1 MGITYSVRGTGEPL
15 LLLNGIAMSAAS
27 WQPVAGPLEESFR
40 VVRCDLRG
48 QLMSPGPPHPSI
60 HGHVDDV
67 AELLEDLGLGPVHV
81 LATSFGGV
89 VGALLAARRPE
100 LVRSLVSI
108 ASADGFT
115 EGMAKEVRRWR
126 AASEAILAGADA
138 SVLSDTLEPIVY
150 SRAWLEAHRSERELR
165 RQQIAVLP
173 RRWVEGLVDLLT
185 LAEGLDHARELAA
198 IRCPTLVIAAGEDG
212 FIPLDRTRALAEVIP
227 GARFEVMEGAGHAVV
242 IEQPQAIVA
251 RVRDFVGGL

>member
-1 MGITYSVRGTGEPL
+1 M

-27 WQPVAGPLEESFR
+27 WAAVATSLEERFA

-48 QLMSPGPPHPSI
+48 QLMSLGPPHPSI
-60 HGHVDDV
+60 DGHVEDV
-67 AELLEDLGLGPVHV
+67 AALLEELGRGPVHV
-81 LATSFGGV
+81 VATSFGGV

-115 EGMAKEVRRWR
+115 EGMAAEVRRWR
-126 AASEAILAGADA
+126 EACEAILAGADA

-150 SRAWLEAHRSERELR
+150 SKAWLAAHRAERELR

-173 RRWVEGLVDLLT
+173 RRWIEGLVDLLR
-185 LAEGLDHARELAA
+185 LAEGLDHARELPA
-198 IRCPTLVIAAGEDG
+198 IRCPTLIVAAGEDG
-212 FIPLDRTRALAEVIP
+212 FIPLARTRALAEAIP

-242 IEQPQAIVA
+242 VERPGEVVE
-251 RVRDFVGGL
+251 RVLGFIGHL